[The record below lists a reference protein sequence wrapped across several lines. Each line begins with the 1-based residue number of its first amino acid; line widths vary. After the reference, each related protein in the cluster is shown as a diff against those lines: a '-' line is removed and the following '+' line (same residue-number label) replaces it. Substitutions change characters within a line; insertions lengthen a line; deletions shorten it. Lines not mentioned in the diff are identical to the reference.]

1 MRENPAK
8 HITPLEV
15 EHWPRALDGIVADMN
30 GTPINVHQLM
40 AHSPD
45 LLAAWWNFRNHAVA
59 GGSLGPHLGE
69 LVILRVAV
77 HLGAWYEWASH
88 VDRAQKNG
96 MATQTIF
103 ETLRAQPDLPKSE
116 NLVLTA
122 VDELMADRGIRPSTR
137 AQLEKHY
144 STAQIMDVIAIQ
156 GMYVILGGFI
166 KTWDLALDDTVA
178 HRIEAVT
185 NRADFERAAAEFRR
199 AIQNP

>member
-1 MRENPAK
+1 
-8 HITPLEV
+8 
-15 EHWPRALDGIVADMN
+15 MN

-144 STAQIMDVIAIQ
+144 STAQIMDVIARESVTHFGAAPIVLQ
-156 GMYVILGGFI
+156 MIAEAGVDAPFDPRDAGETMRGSVRLDGWSISGGI
-166 KTWDLALDDTVA
+166 GTLQA
-178 HRIEAVT
+178 
-185 NRADFERAAAEFRR
+185 
-199 AIQNP
+199 QN